1 MRGETFSVAITVRN
15 GGTAFSGSTSSAMYL
30 SSDTTITPAD
40 IFLGSCS
47 VPGISAGSSVSLTGT
62 AMVPSSVPAGSYYLG
77 VIIDSANTIS
87 EIDEGNNIAWDPSA
101 VAITVPVPGSSVEE
115 QIENSILSYIN
126 QERVNAGLQPL
137 ANNPT
142 LTSVARAHSL
152 DMKTRNFFS
161 HSNPDGLDPFER
173 MAAAGYTFSSA
184 GENIA
189 ATSYYTLTSN
199 PDDVARN
206 FVQDMW
212 MQSSGHRDNILGIS
226 YTETGIGVVY
236 ESDHSSSPYGFIA
249 TQVFARP

>member
-1 MRGETFSVAITVRN
+1 
-15 GGTAFSGSTSSAMYL
+15 
-30 SSDTTITPAD
+30 
-40 IFLGSCS
+40 
-47 VPGISAGSSVSLTGT
+47 
-62 AMVPSSVPAGSYYLG
+62 
-77 VIIDSANTIS
+77 
-87 EIDEGNNIAWDPSA
+87 
-101 VAITVPVPGSSVEE
+101 
-115 QIENSILSYIN
+115 
-126 QERVNAGLQPL
+126 VNAGLQPL

-189 ATSYYTLTSN
+189 ATSYFTLTSN

-206 FVQDMW
+206 FVQNMW
-212 MQSSGHRDNILGIS
+212 MQSSGHRDNILGKY

-236 ESDHSSSPYGFIA
+236 ESDQSSSPYGFIA
-249 TQVFARP
+249 TQVFARPSG